1 MVRSDFPV
9 HSKGVDIVAVISR
22 RVRRPGRR
30 WWAPALALTFVLG
43 LVLSACGFN
52 VQTNLPYTPSEGVNL
67 SIGSVQIRNLMV
79 LSRGDNQGF
88 VSATLSS
95 TKDDSLV
102 AVSGTVI
109 KSDGSNGAALTST
122 LAAPVSLTPGI
133 PVVLTDSPAFVT
145 VTGEG
150 LTPGLTANL
159 TMEFRSAGRATVL
172 VPVID
177 ANHPY
182 YVTVS
187 PEPSS
192 SS

>member
-1 MVRSDFPV
+1 VVRSDFPV

-30 WWAPALALTFVLG
+30 WWASTLAMTFALG
-43 LVLSACGFN
+43 LVLSACGFS

-79 LSRGDNQGF
+79 LSKGQNEGF
-88 VSATLSS
+88 VSATMSS
-95 TKDDSLV
+95 TEDESLV
-102 AVSGTVI
+102 AVSGTII
-109 KSDGSNGAALTST
+109 KSDGSNGGALTAT
-122 LAAPVSLTPGI
+122 IPAPVSLTPGI

-145 VTGEG
+145 VKGDG
-150 LTPGLTANL
+150 LTPGLTVNL
-159 TMEFRSAGRATVL
+159 TMEFRSAGRATLL
-172 VPVID
+172 VPVVD
-177 ANHPY
+177 ASHPY

>member
-1 MVRSDFPV
+1 M
-9 HSKGVDIVAVISR
+9 AVISR

-30 WWAPALALTFVLG
+30 WLAPTLAMTFALG
-43 LVLSACGFN
+43 LVLSACGFG

-79 LSRGDNQGF
+79 LSRGDDQGF
-88 VSATLSS
+88 VSATMSS

-109 KSDGSNGAALTST
+109 KSDGSDGGPITASMP
-122 LAAPVSLTPGI
+122 APVSLTAGT

-145 VTGEG
+145 VKGAG
-150 LTPGLTANL
+150 LAPGLTANL